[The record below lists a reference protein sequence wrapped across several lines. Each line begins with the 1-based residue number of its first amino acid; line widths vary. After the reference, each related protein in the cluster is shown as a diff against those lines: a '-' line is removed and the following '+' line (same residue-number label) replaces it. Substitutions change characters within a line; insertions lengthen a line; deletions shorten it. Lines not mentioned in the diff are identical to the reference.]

1 MMIGYYYFD
10 EPIIFEEN
18 CIQELVIENQKMF
31 RSFIATLSDGIA
43 GYDTELVISRN
54 NNEIISAGKYMEL
67 IFSPLYLDF
76 KSKRIGN
83 KLIESLSETAKEF
96 EEDFYQLAKEIN
108 QFGTNISLQS
118 DYEITFDE
126 ILHLSQLIKLLGFE
140 IDINDL
146 NVNERI
152 IEYMHI
158 CNSLLGKELFVF
170 VGLKNYFTEEEMEM
184 LLKEI
189 AAKKYNVLLV
199 ENVQRKYISKYER
212 RRIIDS
218 DFCEIY

>member
-31 RSFIATLSDGIA
+31 RNFITTLSDGIA
-43 GYDTELVISRN
+43 GYDTELIISRN
-54 NNEIISAGKYMEL
+54 NNEIISVEKCMEL

-76 KSKRIGN
+76 RNKRIGN
-83 KLIESLSETAKEF
+83 KLIESLSVTAKDLED
-96 EEDFYQLAKEIN
+96 DFYQLAKEIN
-108 QFGTNISLQS
+108 RFGTNISLQS

-158 CNSLLGKELFVF
+158 CNNLLGKEIFVF
-170 VGLKNYFTEEEMEM
+170 VGLKSYFTEEEMEM
-184 LLKEI
+184 LLKDM
-189 AAKKYNVLLV
+189 AATKYNVLLI

-212 RRIIDS
+212 RRIIDN